1 MPMNQ
6 VSQLQDRLDDA
17 LAREHRVTI
26 RVSGLFDLLR
36 LWRNACSPPDVRLA
50 LLNNLTHVQRI
61 DMETHT
67 DRFLSGQG
75 YDMRLVE
82 TLKEENKLLLLE
94 TASLR
99 RELTELGHKPATVAV
114 KP

>member
-1 MPMNQ
+1 MNE
-6 VSQLQDRLDDA
+6 VDQLKGKLEDAAERERL
-17 LAREHRVTI
+17 VTI
-26 RVSGLFDLLR
+26 RVGGLFDLLR
-36 LWRNACSPPDVRLA
+36 LWRNACSPPDIRLA
-50 LLNNLTHVQRI
+50 LLNNLTHVQRM
-61 DMETHT
+61 DLESHT

>member
-1 MPMNQ
+1 MNE
-6 VSQLQDRLDDA
+6 VDQLKGKLEDAAERERL
-17 LAREHRVTI
+17 VTI

-36 LWRNACSPPDVRLA
+36 LWRNACSSPDVRLT
-50 LLNNLTHVQRI
+50 LLNHLTHVQRM

-99 RELTELGHKPATVAV
+99 RELTELGHKPVTVAV
-114 KP
+114 RP